1 MTTLV
6 NKVKGKLSI
15 HVRRR
20 SVALLDGGYASVH
33 KGRSMDFDDLRE
45 YAVGDDIRDIDWRAS
60 ARHGSM
66 LIKRYVAERHF
77 SLIIVMPAG
86 REMSALAAGGEPKR
100 DVAVMAAGVLGWL
113 AVRHGDEVSM
123 VIRGEDKIH
132 ATRSR
137 SSEGHLELLLQEA
150 VARSQPDSPPSNLP
164 ELLRHVGRTVRGRK
178 VLLILADD
186 GIDAPA
192 VEDALRTLR
201 LRHEVLWVDVADLDP
216 LGLPPETQV
225 RDVTSRSS
233 LPDLLIEDRQLA
245 TEFGAAETQRRADVA
260 TMLRRTDVS
269 AARVGHT
276 DEVVPMIVRMLE
288 KRRRRG
294 R

>member
-1 MTTLV
+1 MTSLV
-6 NKVKGKLSI
+6 RKVKGKLSI

-20 SVALLDGGYASVH
+20 SVALLDGGYASIH

-45 YAVGDDIRDIDWRAS
+45 YTVGDDVRDIDWRAS

-77 SLIIVMPAG
+77 SLVIIMPAG
-86 REMSALAAGGEPKR
+86 REMAAMAAGGEPKR
-100 DVAVMAAGVLGWL
+100 DVAVMTAGVLGWF
-113 AVRHGDEVSM
+113 AVRHGDDVSM
-123 VIRGEDKIH
+123 ISGAPGRIH

-137 SSEGHLELLLQEA
+137 SSEGHLEHLLQES
-150 VARSQPDSPPSNLP
+150 VALSREDSPPGDLP
-164 ELLRHVGRTVRGRK
+164 GLLRHVGRTVRGRK

-186 GIDAPA
+186 GVELDR
-192 VEDALRTLR
+192 VEDTLRTLR
-201 LRHEVLWVDVADLDP
+201 LRHEVIWVDIADLDP
-216 LGLPPETQV
+216 LGLPPRTRV
-225 RDVTSRSS
+225 RDVGSRQA
-233 LPDLLIEDRQLA
+233 LPDLLTDDRALTRAFAQSEA
-245 TEFGAAETQRRADVA
+245 TRRAAVE
-260 TMLRRTDVS
+260 TMLRRSNVS

-288 KRRRRG
+288 KRRRG

>member
-1 MTTLV
+1 MTSLV
-6 NKVKGKLSI
+6 QQVKGRLSI

-77 SLIIVMPAG
+77 SLIIVSPAG
-86 REMSALAAGGEPKR
+86 REMAATAAGGEPKR
-100 DVAVMAAGVLGWL
+100 DIAVLAAGVLGWL
-113 AVRHGDEVSM
+113 AIRHGDDVSM
-123 VIRGEDKIH
+123 ISGGPGRIH
-132 ATRSR
+132 VTRAR
-137 SSEGHLELLLQEA
+137 TSEGHLEHLLQETMA
-150 VARSQPDSPPSNLP
+150 MSQPDSPPSDLP
-164 ELLRHVGRTVRGRK
+164 GLLRHISRNVKGRK
-178 VLLILADD
+178 VLLVIADD
-186 GIDAPA
+186 GVEPGQ
-192 VEDALRTLR
+192 VEDVLRTLR

-216 LGLPPETQV
+216 LAVAPDRLL
-225 RDVTSRSS
+225 RDVAADHT
-233 LPDLLIEDRQLA
+233 LPDLLATDKELA
-245 TEFGAAETQRRADVA
+245 AEFGRSENTRRADVE
-260 TMLRRTDVS
+260 TMLRRTDISS
-269 AARVGHT
+269 ARAGHT

-288 KRRRRG
+288 KRRRG

>member
-1 MTTLV
+1 MTSLV

-20 SVALLDGGYASVH
+20 SVTLLDGGYASIH

-45 YAVGDDIRDIDWRAS
+45 YSAGDDVRDIDWKAS

-86 REMSALAAGGEPKR
+86 REMAALAAGGEPKR
-100 DVAVMAAGVLGWL
+100 DVAVMAAGALGWL
-113 AVRHGDEVSM
+113 AVRHGDDVSM
-123 VIRGEDKIH
+123 VTRGPDKIH

-150 VARSQPDSPPSNLP
+150 VARSQVDSPPSDLP
-164 ELLRHVGRTVRGRK
+164 ELLRHIGRTVRGRK
-178 VLLILADD
+178 VLLIIADD
-186 GIDAPA
+186 GVDAPA
-192 VEDALRTLR
+192 VEDVLRTLR

-216 LGLPPETQV
+216 LGLPPESRVQ
-225 RDVTSRSS
+225 DVTSRES
-233 LPDLLIEDRQLA
+233 LPDLLIADRELA
-245 TEFGAAETQRRADVA
+245 REFGAAEQQRRADVA
-260 TMLRRTDVS
+260 SMLRRTDVS

-276 DEVVPMIVRMLE
+276 DDVVPMIVRMLE
-288 KRRRRG
+288 KRRRG

>member
-1 MTTLV
+1 MASLV
-6 NKVKGKLSI
+6 SKVKGQLSI

-45 YAVGDDIRDIDWRAS
+45 YSVGDDVRDIDWKAS

-77 SLIIVMPAG
+77 SLIIILPAG
-86 REMSALAAGGEPKR
+86 REMAGLAAGGEVKR

-113 AVRHGDEVSM
+113 AVRHGDDVSM
-123 VIRGEDKIH
+123 VSGGAERIH

-137 SSEGHLELLLQEA
+137 TSEGHLEMLLREV
-150 VARSQPDSPPSNLP
+150 VARSQPDSPPSDLP
-164 ELLRHVGRTVRGRK
+164 ELLRHIGRTVRGRK

-186 GIDAPA
+186 GVEAPA
-192 VEDALRTLR
+192 VEDVLRTLR

-216 LGLPPETQV
+216 LGLPAETRV
-225 RDVTSRSS
+225 RDVGSQHE
-233 LPDLLIEDRQLA
+233 LPDLLVADRQLA
-245 TEFGAAETQRRADVA
+245 RDFGTAESERRADVA
-260 TMLRRTDVS
+260 AMLRRTDVS

-288 KRRRRG
+288 KRRRG